1 MCIERFLTNFCWRG
15 RCEFEAW
22 LNFTRVASRSLFLE
36 LLIEILLKELIWW
49 QMITRRG
56 SASKFL
62 PWMFLLDYIELF
74 LSIRGCLVIRSF
86 LADAFLATLVIFH
99 SACNFDTVR
108 LNDKI
113 LPKSEQDL
121 KFFKQ
126 ITEHF

>member
-1 MCIERFLTNFCWRG
+1 MFLAKIEFAFCTTNSTSKLSNLCCFYAFYAVYIECSFLTNFCWRG

-36 LLIEILLKELIWW
+36 LLIEILLKELVWW

-86 LADAFLATLVIFH
+86 LADAFLATLVIF
-99 SACNFDTVR
+99 S
-108 LNDKI
+108 
-113 LPKSEQDL
+113 
-121 KFFKQ
+121 
-126 ITEHF
+126 